1 MKKSKLNQAYS
12 EIDIYSGT
20 EMDIL
25 PDGSLDYDDEVLA
38 QLDYVIAAIHQSFNQ
53 SEEEIMKRLE
63 NACRNPY
70 VRHCTSNRTYYWS
83 TRRLQTEYRK
93 INAFSR
99 KTNTIM
105 EINANPKRLDL
116 NAETVRKYP
125 NVTLTINTDAH
136 HVDHLDFMKYGVA
149 TAQKGFVNKE
159 RVINTMSR
167 QAFKDFVENNK
178 KLKK

>member
-1 MKKSKLNQAYS
+1 MIEANINKGYQFMVITDHSQSLKVANGLQVERLLRQNEEIKKLNEEYS

-25 PDGSLDYDDEVLA
+25 PDGSLDYDDDVLS

-70 VRHCTSNRTYYWS
+70 VRHIAHPTGRIIG
-83 TRRLQTEYRK
+83 RRRVQTEYRS
-93 INAFSR
+93 INEVSR
-99 KTNTIM
+99 RNKYNN

-116 NAETVRKYP
+116 N
-125 NVTLTINTDAH
+125 L
-136 HVDHLDFMKYGVA
+136 
-149 TAQKGFVNKE
+149 
-159 RVINTMSR
+159 
-167 QAFKDFVENNK
+167 
-178 KLKK
+178 

>member
-1 MKKSKLNQAYS
+1 
-12 EIDIYSGT
+12 
-20 EMDIL
+20 
-25 PDGSLDYDDEVLA
+25 
-38 QLDYVIAAIHQSFNQ
+38 
-53 SEEEIMKRLE
+53 
-63 NACRNPY
+63 
-70 VRHCTSNRTYYWS
+70 
-83 TRRLQTEYRK
+83 
-93 INAFSR
+93 
-99 KTNTIM
+99 M
-105 EINANPKRLDL
+105 EINAKSKRLDL